1 MKTIIPIRAVFWIGL
16 FVLMGLMSCEDQ
28 EFCRNGRGPI
38 EVEEFDLSSF
48 SGVHL
53 KRDARVF
60 VSQGDVQRVQV
71 EAQNNVF
78 EELDLKVRNG
88 VLIIDLDRCFFDY
101 EMDVFLTL
109 TEPLT
114 DLILTGSGSIEG
126 EGQLLAADQ
135 LNLEISGSGDIRA
148 NLDAVEIES
157 RISGSGD
164 MRISGIAERQ
174 DIHLTGSGDVRSFDL
189 STRDCDIRISGSGGA
204 EVFVE
209 GGFLDVTISGSGD
222 VRYKG
227 NPGSVDSRISGSGNV
242 INAN

>member
-1 MKTIIPIRAVFWIGL
+1 MKTIFSLRTNFWMGL
-16 FVLMGLMSCEDQ
+16 VALVSLMSCEDQ

-38 EVEEFDLSSF
+38 EIEEFDLATF

-60 VSQGDVQRVQV
+60 VSQGDVQRIQV
-71 EAQNNVF
+71 EAQNSVF
-78 EELDLKVRNG
+78 EELDLRVRNG

-114 DLILTGSGSIEG
+114 DLIVTGSGNIEG

-164 MRISGIAERQ
+164 LRISGIAERQ
-174 DIHLTGSGDVRSFDL
+174 DIHLSGSGDVRSFDL
-189 STRDCDIRISGSGGA
+189 NTRDCDIRISGSGGA

-209 GGFLDVTISGSGD
+209 GGFLEVTISGSGD

-227 NPGSVDSRISGSGNV
+227 DPGSIDTRISGSGNV